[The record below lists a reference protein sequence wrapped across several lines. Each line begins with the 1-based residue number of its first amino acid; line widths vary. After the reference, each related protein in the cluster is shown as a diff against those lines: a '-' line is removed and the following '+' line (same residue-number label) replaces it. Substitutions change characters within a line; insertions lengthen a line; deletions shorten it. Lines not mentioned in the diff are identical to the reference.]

1 MGQEIQHSR
10 FSDNDFRHYQ
20 HMLED
25 ESALLKRW
33 FETNR
38 FECVHP
44 VAGCE
49 LEAWL
54 IDDRGTPSPVNVECL
69 KVLDDADASP
79 ELSQF
84 NIELNFPPQ
93 ELSNN
98 VFSDM
103 QQAMQSGWDHLRAVA
118 KQNNADCVYC
128 GILPTVQVQQLSP
141 DFMSPL
147 NRYAALNEQVLLKRG
162 GEPIHVDI
170 VGRQHLTIDQ
180 NDVMLESATT
190 SFQIHM
196 QVPQSQAAR
205 YLNAS
210 MILSAPLVAVS
221 ANSPYLFGY
230 DLWDETRIPIFEQSV
245 ASGGFSHVAH
255 GPLKRITFGN
265 DYVRESLWE
274 CFEENLQHYPV
285 LLPHDFKQPVEK
297 MAHLQLHNGTIWR
310 WNRPLIGFTKGVPHL
325 RIEQRVIPA
334 GPSMVDMVANMAFYY
349 GLVESLAHQDKQP
362 EMLLEFALARDNFY
376 KAAKYGLNA
385 HVQWLDGNNVAVDKL
400 VLEQLLELSWQGLER
415 LGIQRAEIQQYLGV
429 IEQRVSTG
437 QTGTAW
443 QREFVARHGH
453 DMHQLLQAYRERQY
467 GGQPVHEWDFAC

>member
-1 MGQEIQHSR
+1 MGQEIPHSS
-10 FSDNDFRHYQ
+10 FSDDDFRHYQ
-20 HMLED
+20 QMLED
-25 ESALLKRW
+25 ESALLKQW
-33 FETNR
+33 FEENR
-38 FECVHP
+38 FECQHP

-54 IDDRGTPSPVNVECL
+54 IDDRFMPAPVNVECL
-69 KVLDDADASP
+69 EELDDEDASP

-84 NIELNFPPQ
+84 NIELNFPPL
-93 ELSNN
+93 ELRHR
-98 VFSDM
+98 VLSDM
-103 QQAMQSGWDHLRAVA
+103 QQAMQSGWDKLRVVA
-118 KQNNADCVYC
+118 KQNNADCVFC
-128 GILPTVQVQQLSP
+128 GILPTVQEKQLSP

-147 NRYAALNEQVLLKRG
+147 NRYTALNEQVLLKRG
-162 GEPIHVDI
+162 GEPIHIDI
-170 VGRQHLTIDQ
+170 VGRQHLALDQ
-180 NDVMLESATT
+180 YDVMLESATT
-190 SFQIHM
+190 SFQVHM

-210 MILSAPLVAVS
+210 MILSAPLVALC

-230 DLWDETRIPIFEQSV
+230 DLWDETRIPVFEQSV
-245 ASGGFSHVAH
+245 ASGGFAQVAH

-274 CFEENLQHYPV
+274 CFDENLQHYPV

-310 WNRPLIGFTKGVPHL
+310 WSRPLIGFINEVPHL

-334 GPSMVDMVANMAFYY
+334 GPTMVDMVANMAFYY

-376 KAAKYGLNA
+376 KAAKHGLNA
-385 HVQWLDGNNVAVDKL
+385 HLHWLDGSNIAIGKL
-400 VLEQLLELSWQGLER
+400 VLEQLLELAWQGLER
-415 LGIQRAEIQQYLGV
+415 LGVEVTDIKQYLGV
-429 IEQRVSTG
+429 IEQRVSSG
-437 QTGTAW
+437 QTGASW

-453 DMHQLLQAYRERQY
+453 DMNQLLQAYCERQY
-467 GGQPVHEWDFAC
+467 QGLPVHEWDFAC